1 MKKSRILS
9 LILCT
14 ALILSC
20 FSLTA
25 VALEF
30 DDVENDSTVS
40 WAKDSITKMTEAGY
54 IKGYEDGTFRPHKS
68 ISKIECLILMSRMLG
83 FEDMESFEE
92 FEDVR
97 EAFTLTAAKYNQTY
111 KNELG
116 YLLYLDIIDGGDL
129 ADFASAANANT
140 PLLRYQA
147 AILMSKLMNKND
159 EAKAYSVSAPTY
171 ADNATIPTN
180 ARPYV
185 EFVTEF
191 GIMNGMDSN
200 ANGDPQFSPITPL
213 TRAQMA
219 TLLARMMDKL
229 DLVIASGEIEDADN
243 SSVTIDGDTYAFS
256 KTTVVR
262 LDGFEADAA
271 DLAEGYTATALI
283 ISGEILMV
291 EALSPQDITTV
302 YGVVVRKSENSD
314 GKKITI
320 ADYEDESISETYTL
334 KDDCKITVND
344 TKGSF
349 ADIMADDFVRL
360 DLVGAKVSALSTE
373 DIRVELSGKLL
384 DIDYD
389 AEEHVYLT
397 IGDKNG
403 DNPQVYTVSIKG
415 VKISRDGETAE
426 FRDLSVGDSVDI
438 RLSYG
443 KVTIVTATS
452 TTEKFSGLLTEI
464 IISNSPAVTITTN
477 GVSKRYN
484 LRSDVKI
491 KVAGEEADIYDLRP
505 NISVSGTLDS
515 DEVKTLTASSVVV
528 NEKGEMTGTVTGKNT
543 NYSVITIEDEDGN
556 TQSVYYNSSTTFL
569 NSSGRTI
576 SVKTIEKGAT
586 VSITGSETNGVF
598 EATIVIVK

>member
-1 MKKSRILS
+1 MKKSRILC

-14 ALILSC
+14 VFIFSC
-20 FSLTA
+20 VSLTA

-40 WAKDSITKMTEAGY
+40 WAKDSIAKMTEAGY
-54 IKGYEDGTFRPHKS
+54 IKGYEDGTFRPHNA
-68 ISKIECLILMSRMLG
+68 ISKIECLILMARMLG

-92 FEDVR
+92 FENVR
-97 EAFTLTAAKYNQTY
+97 ESFTQTAAKYNQTY

-116 YLLYLDIIDGGDL
+116 YLLYLDIINASDL

-159 EAKAYSVSAPTY
+159 EAKTYSVSAPTY

-191 GIMNGMDSN
+191 GIMNGMDAT
-200 ANGDPQFSPITPL
+200 ANGEPQFSPITSL

-219 TLLARMMDKL
+219 TLLARMMDTL
-229 DLVIASGEIEDADN
+229 DLVIADGDIEKVGS

-256 KTTVVR
+256 KNAVVR
-262 LDGFEADAA
+262 RDGYEVDITELTEGDAA
-271 DLAEGYTATALI
+271 VALI
-283 ISGEILMV
+283 ISGELLMI
-291 EALSPQDITTV
+291 EALSPQDIITV
-302 YGVVVRKSENSD
+302 YGVVVRKSENAD

-320 ADYEDESISETYTL
+320 ADYEDKNISETYTL

-349 ADIMADDFVRL
+349 GDIMADDFVKL
-360 DLVGAKVSALSTE
+360 DLVGSKVSALSTE
-373 DIRVELSGKLL
+373 DTRIDLSGKLL
-384 DIDYD
+384 NVDYD
-389 AEEHVYLT
+389 EEDHVYLT

-426 FRDLSVGDSVDI
+426 FRDLSAGDSIDI

-464 IISNSPAVTITTN
+464 IISSSPAVTITTN

-484 LRSDVKI
+484 LRPDVKI
-491 KVAGEEADIYDLRP
+491 KVSGEDADIYTLRP

-515 DEVKTLTASSVVV
+515 DEVKTLTASSVIV
-528 NEKGEMTGTVTGKNT
+528 NEKGEMTGKVTGKNT
-543 NYSVITIEDEDGN
+543 NYNVITIEDEDGN

-569 NSSGRTI
+569 SSSGKTI

-586 VSITGSETNGVF
+586 ISVTGSETNGIF

>member
-9 LILCT
+9 LILCM
-14 ALILSC
+14 AFILSC
-20 FSLTA
+20 LSLTA

-30 DDVENDSTVS
+30 DDVKNDSTVS

-92 FEDVR
+92 FKDIR
-97 EAFTLTAAKYNQTY
+97 DAFTLTAAKYNQTY

-147 AILMSKLMNKND
+147 AILMAKLMNKND
-159 EAKAYSVSAPTY
+159 EASDYSVTTPTY
-171 ADNATIPTN
+171 ADNSVIPTN

-191 GIMNGMDSN
+191 GIMNGMD
-200 ANGDPQFSPITPL
+200 AAENGDPQFSPTTPL

-219 TLLARMMDKL
+219 TLLARMIDTL
-229 DLVIASGEIEDADN
+229 DLIIVSGEIEDVSDT
-243 SSVTIDGDTYAFS
+243 SVTIDGDTFEFS
-256 KTTVVR
+256 KSSVVR
-262 LDGFEADAA
+262 RDASEVDTTELADGD
-271 DLAEGYTATALI
+271 TATALI
-283 ISGEILMV
+283 VSGEVLMV

-320 ADYEDESISETYTL
+320 ADYEDDSISETYTL
-334 KDDCKITVND
+334 KNDCKITVND

-349 ADIMADDFVRL
+349 GDIMADDFVKL
-360 DLVGAKVSALSTE
+360 DLVGAKVSALSTQNTR
-373 DIRVELSGKLL
+373 IELSGKLL
-384 DIDYD
+384 NVDYD
-389 AEEHVYLT
+389 TEDHIYLT
-397 IGDKNG
+397 VGDKNG

-426 FRDLSVGDSVDI
+426 FRDLAIGDTVNL

-443 KVTIVTATS
+443 KVTIVNATS
-452 TTEKFSGLLTEI
+452 TTEKISGLLTEI
-464 IISNSPAVTITTN
+464 IISNSPAVTITTD

-484 LRSDVKI
+484 LRPDVKI
-491 KVAGEEADIYDLRP
+491 KIAGEEADIYDLRP
-505 NISVSGTLDS
+505 NITVSGTLDS
-515 DEVKTLTASSVVV
+515 NEVKTLTTSSVVV
-528 NEKGEMTGTVTGKNT
+528 KEKGEMVGIVTGKNT

-556 TQSVYYNSSTTFL
+556 TQSVYYNSATTFL
-569 NSSGRTI
+569 NSSGKTI
-576 SVKTIEKGAT
+576 AAKTIEKGAT
-586 VSITGSETNGVF
+586 VSVTGSETNGVF